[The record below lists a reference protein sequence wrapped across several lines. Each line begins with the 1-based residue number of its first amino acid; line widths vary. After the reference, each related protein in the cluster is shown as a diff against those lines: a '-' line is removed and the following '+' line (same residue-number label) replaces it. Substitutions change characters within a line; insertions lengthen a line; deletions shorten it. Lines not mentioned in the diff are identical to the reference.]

1 MKIKYA
7 IFDVDGTLLDSMHIW
22 DDATDIFLQNHGFE
36 ARGDNLF
43 RSQGFAAGI
52 NFMIENYGLDMTPEE
67 IRAEID
73 EILKDYYFN
82 VPVAKPGVN
91 EFLEKL
97 KASGA
102 KLAIATATER
112 FLIENAL
119 ERNGL
124 LEYFDTFFTTYEV
137 GKRKHFPDIFNIAR
151 DSIGGDETTV
161 VFEDAHYAIETVSK
175 AGYKIIAVEDY
186 SQEEWREEIKKL
198 ADYYITDYSQI
209 YDIVEL

>member
-22 DDATDIFLQNHGFE
+22 DDAADIFLQKIGFE
-36 ARGDNLF
+36 PRGDRLF
-43 RSQGFAAGI
+43 RSQRIANGI
-52 NFMIENYGLDMTPEE
+52 DYMIKNYNLNMTPEE
-67 IRAEID
+67 IREEINI
-73 EILKDYYFN
+73 ILKDYYFN
-82 VPVAKPGVN
+82 IPVAKPGVKD
-91 EFLEKL
+91 FLQRL
-97 KASGA
+97 KDSGA

-112 FLIENAL
+112 YLIENAL

-124 LEYFDTFFTTYEV
+124 LQYFDSFFTTFEV
-137 GKRKHFPDIFNIAR
+137 GKRKHFPDIFNIAK

-161 VFEDAHYAIETVSK
+161 VFEDACYAIETVSK

-186 SQEEWREEIKKL
+186 SQEQWRAEIKKL
-198 ADYYITDYSQI
+198 ADYYITDYEEI